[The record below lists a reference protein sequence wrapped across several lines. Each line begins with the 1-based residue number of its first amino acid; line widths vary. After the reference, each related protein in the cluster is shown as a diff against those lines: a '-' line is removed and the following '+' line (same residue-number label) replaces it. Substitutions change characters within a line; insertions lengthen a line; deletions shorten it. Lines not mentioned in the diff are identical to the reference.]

1 MIFVYKVWEKF
12 CSQLDKEGLHSIPAC
27 AVTAGKPSYLVLK
40 HDVETNV
47 PRAYKM
53 ASIEYTYGHCGS
65 YYVQAYLL
73 DDPKN
78 VELLKDMQKMGHEI
92 SYHYDVMDSSKG
104 DMEKALAEFKKNK
117 EIFEK
122 NGFLL
127 HTVCQ
132 HGNPVVERVGYT
144 SNRDFFRSEIVRAL
158 YPDIADIMVNF
169 KTAVPTEYMYFSD
182 AGRKFKQIYDP
193 INNDIVNS
201 EDRNIPYED
210 LDEIRGA
217 LSSDVGNIISTH
229 PHRWMASALAYRTR
243 AAAFKGIRGTAKLLM
258 KIPPAKKLM
267 SKYFYLAKKI

>member
-92 SYHYDVMDSSKG
+92 SYHYDVTAIMTKRG
-104 DMEKALAEFKKNK
+104 RRFAGPLA
-117 EIFEK
+117 
-122 NGFLL
+122 
-127 HTVCQ
+127 
-132 HGNPVVERVGYT
+132 
-144 SNRDFFRSEIVRAL
+144 
-158 YPDIADIMVNF
+158 
-169 KTAVPTEYMYFSD
+169 TA
-182 AGRKFKQIYDP
+182 
-193 INNDIVNS
+193 
-201 EDRNIPYED
+201 
-210 LDEIRGA
+210 
-217 LSSDVGNIISTH
+217 
-229 PHRWMASALAYRTR
+229 
-243 AAAFKGIRGTAKLLM
+243 
-258 KIPPAKKLM
+258 
-267 SKYFYLAKKI
+267 